1 LALPSDVEYAN
12 LIMLSIRLMPRT
24 LLPPRYASRQT
35 TQHADTSL
43 ESVIRPKLTKDLEY
57 GRDPMVASYQTK
69 LAAVDG
75 QSEEDILRI
84 ILLLNLADSA
94 YQSQLSWLIFI
105 GLVVMISACQE

>member
-1 LALPSDVEYAN
+1 
-12 LIMLSIRLMPRT
+12 
-24 LLPPRYASRQT
+24 
-35 TQHADTSL
+35 
-43 ESVIRPKLTKDLEY
+43 
-57 GRDPMVASYQTK
+57 MVASYQTK